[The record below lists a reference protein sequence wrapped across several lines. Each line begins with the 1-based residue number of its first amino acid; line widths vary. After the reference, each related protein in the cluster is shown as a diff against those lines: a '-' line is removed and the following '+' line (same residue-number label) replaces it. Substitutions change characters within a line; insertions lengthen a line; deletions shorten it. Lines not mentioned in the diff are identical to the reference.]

1 MVDAADDA
9 EDLRGGGAPPA
20 GPLAAAPTHFCY
32 ASPKEFEANQL
43 LQGDVLKRTP
53 EIERLLG
60 DVHPHFHR
68 HNKNLFFMV
77 LTQSCDLATRGNEP
91 PNAVYVNVAP
101 VRPID
106 VVIAREITAAQLGG
120 VKGEIPLVTEKS
132 RAKLTDFAR
141 RLLNNNVAQYFYLE
155 GGGTPL
161 GQDCCAFLR
170 LSIPIKTD
178 LHYGACLEAK
188 ILQLNDTFQAK
199 LGSLIGQLY
208 SRVGTK
214 DWEPQAREAK
224 VKEML
229 TGVAQWIQDDKV
241 KHLRSEFAK
250 KATADAERVLSTAEI
265 AEILKSAP
273 SPKSVV
279 TAQVIEIAASS
290 LGLDEEAKAKL
301 LGRLKADPVL
311 NGVFSR

>member
-1 MVDAADDA
+1 MADDA
-9 EDLRGGGAPPA
+9 GSLSG
-20 GPLAAAPTHFCY
+20 AAPVGGEQPAAQAHFCY
-32 ASPKEFEANQL
+32 APPAEFEAKQL
-43 LQGDVLKRTP
+43 LQGDVLARTP
-53 EIERLLG
+53 EIERLLA

-77 LTQSCDLATRGNEP
+77 LTQSCDLATRGDEP
-91 PNAVYVNVAP
+91 PSAAYVNVAP

-106 VVIAREITAAQLGG
+106 VVIAREIAASQLGG
-120 VKGEIPLVTEKS
+120 VRGEIPLVTQKA

-178 LHYGACLEAK
+178 LHHRACLEAK
-188 ILQLNDTFQAK
+188 ILQLNDAFQAK

-214 DWEPQAREAK
+214 DWEPRAREAK

-229 TGVAQWIQDDKV
+229 SGVAHWVDDDKV
-241 KHLRSEFAK
+241 KHLRSEFAS
-250 KATADAERVLSTAEI
+250 KAAENAELVLSAAEI
-265 AEILKSAP
+265 AAILKAAP
-273 SPKSVV
+273 SAKSIV
-279 TAQVIEIAASS
+279 TAQVMEIAASS
-290 LGLDEEAKAKL
+290 LGLDAEAKKKL

-311 NGVFSR
+311 NGVFPQ

>member
-1 MVDAADDA
+1 MADAADVPGN
-9 EDLRGGGAPPA
+9 LRDGGAP
-20 GPLAAAPTHFCY
+20 AAVGQVATDVHFCY
-32 ASPKEFEANQL
+32 APPEEFEADQL
-43 LQGDVLKRTP
+43 LQGDVLRRTSD
-53 EIERLLG
+53 IERLLG

-91 PNAVYVNVAP
+91 PNAAYVNVAP

-106 VVIAREITAAQLGG
+106 VVIAREIAEVQLGG
-120 VKGEIPLVTEKS
+120 VRGEIPLVTQKS
-132 RAKLTDFAR
+132 RAKLSEFAR

-178 LHYGACLEAK
+178 LHYRACLEAK
-188 ILQLNDTFQAK
+188 FLQLNDTFQAK

-214 DWEPQAREAK
+214 DWEPRAMEVK
-224 VKEML
+224 VKDML
-229 TGVAQWIQDDKV
+229 AGVAHWVEDDKV
-241 KHLRSEFAK
+241 KHLRSEFAT
-250 KATADAERVLSTAEI
+250 KAAEDAERVLSTAEI
-265 AEILKSAP
+265 AAILKSAP
-273 SPKSVV
+273 SPKSIV

-290 LGLDEEAKAKL
+290 LGLDEAAKAKL